1 MTGLRLPRSVAHR
14 SFSRYRK
21 NGGLSLVELLIATV
35 LGLIIV
41 ATLTTLYG
49 DVSRT
54 NREMDKTNSQIENAR
69 FAMQFLQNDLIH
81 AGYWNA
87 FVPEFDD
94 LTFLGDPSDYPVI
107 RPDPC
112 KPVGTWTPADLDA
125 LIGIV
130 VEVYDDTPATPVHW
144 TCTFVDDRLPDTDML
159 VVRHADTCAAGV
171 GSCEAVDAN
180 QLYFQAS
187 NCAGELDL
195 GNTYALDPNQIQI
208 RKERNCTTDAEK
220 RKFVQT
226 IYYVRDYAVSA
237 GDNVPTLVRSE
248 FGWDGTGLVQQPV
261 QALVEGIERFRVELG
276 LDLESETGEVVDPN
290 APIVWVDPDEWRAAR
305 NRGDGIPESFF
316 HSSDRPS
323 GFFSV
328 ADLANIVSVRLYVLA
343 RANEVTA
350 GYVDNKSY
358 QMGGSTVLASSL
370 PAGFKRH
377 VFSTT
382 VRLNNVAARRET
394 AP

>member
-1 MTGLRLPRSVAHR
+1 MTSLCPPRSVALR
-14 SFSRYRK
+14 SGRLYPK
-21 NGGLSLVELLIATV
+21 HGGFSLVEILIATV

-41 ATLTTLYG
+41 AALTTLYG
-49 DVSRT
+49 DVSRA
-54 NREMDKTNSQIENAR
+54 NREMAKTNGQIENAR

-94 LTFLGDPSDYPVI
+94 LTFVDPPSDYPGS

-112 KPVGTWTPADLDA
+112 KAVGTWTSADLDA
-125 LIGIV
+125 LLGIV
-130 VEVYDDTPATPVHW
+130 VEVYDDTPETPAHW
-144 TCTFVDDRLPDTDML
+144 TCTFVDDRLPDTDLL

-171 GSCEAVDAN
+171 GNCEAFDAN

-208 RKERNCTTDAEK
+208 RKERDCTTDAAK

-237 GDNVPTLVRSE
+237 GDNIPTLVRSE
-248 FGWDGTGLVQQPV
+248 FGWDGSGLVQQPA

-290 APIVWVDPDEWRAAR
+290 SPILWVDPDEWRAAR

-316 HSSDRPS
+316 HSSDRPG

-328 ADLANIVSVRLYVLA
+328 ADLANVVAVRLYVLA

-358 QMGGSTVLASSL
+358 QLGGSAVLASAL

-377 VFSTT
+377 LFSTT
-382 VRLNNVAARRET
+382 VRLNNVASRRET
-394 AP
+394 PL